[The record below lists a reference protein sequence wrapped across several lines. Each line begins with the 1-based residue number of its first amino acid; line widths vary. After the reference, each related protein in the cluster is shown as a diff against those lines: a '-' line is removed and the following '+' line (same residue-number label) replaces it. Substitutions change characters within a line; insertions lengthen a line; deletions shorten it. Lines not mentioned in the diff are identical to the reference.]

1 MNQVMRRNWLYEGEA
16 RSLGNSGMDSA
27 HAFSEAFDRSAG
39 MWEEHTPEDPMVLVD
54 LADAMRDLSAKALIL
69 LGVQEGC
76 GASARLI
83 EFAGQHH
90 DEALA
95 ALREGRPLSPEI
107 VAQAHREW
115 KEYCRER
122 HEKILAL
129 REPCDRDEEEQ
140 PSLSF

>member
-16 RSLGNSGMDSA
+16 RSLGESGMDSA
-27 HAFSEAFDRSAG
+27 YAFSEAFDRSDG
-39 MWEEHTPEDPMVLVD
+39 MWEEHMPEDPMVLVD

-76 GASARLI
+76 GASARLV

-95 ALREGRPLSPEI
+95 ALREGRPLSPRI
-107 VAQAHREW
+107 VAKAHREW
-115 KEYCRER
+115 KDYRRER
-122 HEKILAL
+122 HEKIMAL
-129 REPCDRDEEEQ
+129 SESRDLDEEER
-140 PSLSF
+140 PAFSF